1 MIKYAIIDDEPIAHR
16 IIHSYGAQL
25 AHLQCVGNCY
35 NALEAMSF
43 LAKHPVDLL
52 FLDINMPKLSGF
64 DLLRSLTHRPAVII
78 TSAHQQHALEGYE
91 WEILDYLLKPFSF
104 DRFLKAVNRLQ
115 PPAPQESLPGSAEQY
130 FVKVGKAFHQI
141 PLNELL
147 WIEAQGNYCLYHL
160 EERSIKTH
168 QKISTVESQLPTS
181 SFLRVHKSFIVATA
195 RIESIHGNQIFVQQ
209 QAIPVGQTYR
219 RSVQQFLTHTK
230 RLD

>member
-1 MIKYAIIDDEPIAHR
+1 MIRYAIIDDEPIAHR
-16 IIHSYGAQL
+16 IIQSYGMQL

-43 LAKHPVDLL
+43 LAKQPVDLL

-64 DLLRSLTHRPAVII
+64 DLLRSLSYRPAVII
-78 TSAHQQHALEGYE
+78 SSAHQEHALEGYE

-104 DRFLKAVNRLQ
+104 DRFLKAVNRFQ
-115 PPAPQESLPGSAEQY
+115 SSTAQNPSPSSEEQY

-141 PLNELL
+141 PLDELL
-147 WIEAQGNYCLYHL
+147 WIEAQGNYCRYQL
-160 EERSIKTH
+160 EGRSIKTH
-168 QKISTVESQLPTS
+168 QKISVVESQLPAS

-195 RIESIHGNQIFVQQ
+195 RIESINGSQIFIQE
-209 QAIPVGQTYR
+209 QAIPMGQTYKR
-219 RSVQQFLTHTK
+219 RVQQFLTNTK